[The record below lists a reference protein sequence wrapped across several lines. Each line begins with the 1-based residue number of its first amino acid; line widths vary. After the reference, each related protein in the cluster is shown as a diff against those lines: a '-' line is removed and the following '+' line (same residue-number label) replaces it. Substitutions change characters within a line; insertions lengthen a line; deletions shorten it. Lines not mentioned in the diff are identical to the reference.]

1 MSNPKAKVLS
11 VDTVESDRVYEKQ
24 LDHHFGINKMTC
36 DSESLSMTFVRIK
49 PGHKARA
56 HFHLNSELGQYII
69 KGKGKYHFYPG
80 VEGEEESYDIYPG
93 CFIYVPKGC
102 IHVIENT
109 GDEDIESIA
118 AYGEANTGQATL
130 KIYAESP
137 IE

>member
-1 MSNPKAKVLS
+1 LSNPKAKVLS

-49 PGHKARA
+49 SGHKARA

-130 KIYAESP
+130 KIYTESP

>member
-1 MSNPKAKVLS
+1 
-11 VDTVESDRVYEKQ
+11 
-24 LDHHFGINKMTC
+24 
-36 DSESLSMTFVRIK
+36 MTFVRIK

-69 KGKGKYHFYPG
+69 KGRGKYHFYPG

-130 KIYAESP
+130 KIYTESP
-137 IE
+137 IGPVRNES